1 MTLKKAYPCTHKIT
15 HIMMQQHV
23 CIQNVANI
31 RLMVMDVLTRCRIFK
46 YKFCENLP
54 MTYIFF

>member
-1 MTLKKAYPCTHKIT
+1 MTLKKAYPHTHKIT

-23 CIQNVANI
+23 YIQKVANI
-31 RLMVMDVLTRCRIFK
+31 RLMVIDVLTRCRILK
-46 YKFCENLP
+46 YKFYENLP